1 MCKCKWSAF
10 IVLLAS
16 IATAQQVPPTM
27 FGMNVHPKV
36 IAPHN
41 GIPWPTIPI
50 GAFRFWGTETT
61 WSAMNPSNGAYNF
74 DTMDAWF
81 AAAAKNGVTDFLYTF
96 GETPAWAAGP
106 PMTQSCDHYPGSCD
120 APKDLNADGTG
131 PDQIWKDFV
140 TVVVKHANGRI
151 KYWEVW
157 NEPDIGIE
165 WTPTNPQMPYAQL
178 IRMAKDA
185 YAIIKANCPTCQVT
199 TPCPVDSGKGQTIG
213 NWLPGYVKAGGL
225 AYADIIAFHG
235 YIDSALGQKPEA
247 EAGKVATIKAAIG
260 NSTKPIWDT
269 EGNWGNDSGLPNAQ
283 LQAAYLARMY
293 LVQRSVGVQRFYWW
307 QYGNSEMGT
316 LVTNGTLTS
325 SGTAYAE
332 LNKWIVGSTMT
343 KPCMNSG
350 TVWSCGFRMANGT
363 QSMIVWDAGQ
373 TCAVTNCGQTQW
385 SYPAGYTASA
395 TLAGVNAK
403 LSGGK
408 VGIGAQP
415 ILLMGSTPLGNL
427 PQNALVARS
436 TGAQRKV
443 LFIDG
448 KRKTSS
454 AKATLTAGA
463 TSSTPEVVNLLWNA
477 SSSPNVLAYNVYR
490 NTAATGGF
498 TEIGSIPSSSCCN
511 YKDSTTIFSTSYWYA
526 VTASDVAVGTPCPTG
541 QTCESA
547 EDGPIGPEVIP
558 GPPPPPPPPQ
568 PNPPTGLTGT
578 VTTSKNVILKWNQ
591 PVPQVGVQDISTSVY
606 MCYQS
611 GCPKP
616 PIIATVLAPAATY
629 TAKCTYP
636 GGRCWYVLKE
646 NAMVNGKSVQS
657 VQSNIVAAKVS

>member
-1 MCKCKWSAF
+1 MRKCKWSSL

-27 FGMNVHPKV
+27 FGMNVHPQV
-36 IAPHN
+36 IATRN
-41 GIPWPTIPI
+41 SIPWPTIPI

-106 PMTQSCDHYPGSCD
+106 PMTQSCDHYPGSCN

-140 TVVVKHANGRI
+140 AAVVKHANGRI

-185 YAIIKANCPTCQVT
+185 YAIIKANCPTCQVI

-225 AYADIIAFHG
+225 QYADIIAFHG

-293 LVQRSVGVQRFYWW
+293 LMQWSVSVQRFYWW

-343 KPCMNSG
+343 KPCMNTG
-350 TVWSCGFRMANGT
+350 TVWTCSFHMANGV

-373 TCAVTNCGQTQW
+373 TCATTNCGQTQW
-385 SYPAGYTASA
+385 SYPVGYTASA

-408 VGIGAQP
+408 VGIGAAP
-415 ILLMGSTPLGNL
+415 ILLMGSTPLGNF
-427 PQNALVARS
+427 PRNASKAS
-436 TGAQRKV
+436 GGQKKV
-443 LFIDG
+443 LFINKASHSQAKASVAKTAASGPDIVNLSWICS
-448 KRKTSS
+448 TSS
-454 AKATLTAGA
+454 
-463 TSSTPEVVNLLWNA
+463 NA
-477 SSSPNVLAYNVYR
+477 LSYNVYR
-490 NTAATGGF
+490 NTASTGAF
-498 TEIGSIPSSSCCN
+498 TLIGSTGTNACA
-511 YKDSTTIFSTSYWYA
+511 YTDSATAYGASYYYA
-526 VTASDVAVGTPCPTG
+526 VTASNVAAGASCPTG
-541 QTCESA
+541 QTCESSQ
-547 EDGPIGPEVIP
+547 DGPVGPAVIP
-558 GPPPPPPPPQ
+558 GPPPPPV
-568 PNPPTGLTGT
+568 PNPPTGLQI
-578 VTTSKNVILKWNQ
+578 VSIVAKNVTLKWNAPTAQ
-591 PVPQVGVQDISTSVY
+591 PGVTEVSANVY
-606 MCYQS
+606 MCHES
-611 GCPKP
+611 TCPAP
-616 PIIATVLAPAATY
+616 PLVATVTGTTY
-629 TAKCTYP
+629 TGNCNYAT
-636 GGRCWYVLKE
+636 RQCWFIVKE
-646 NAMVNGKSVQS
+646 NALVAGKKVLSVA
-657 VQSNIVAAKVS
+657 SNTVAAKV